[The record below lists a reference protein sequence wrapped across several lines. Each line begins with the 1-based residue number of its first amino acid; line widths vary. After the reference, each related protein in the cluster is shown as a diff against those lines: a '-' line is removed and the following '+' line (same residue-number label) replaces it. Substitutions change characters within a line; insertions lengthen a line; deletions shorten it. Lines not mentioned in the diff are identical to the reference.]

1 LPASTGRG
9 TAPHFDLVVGNG
21 SGSGRYRDD
30 DKVDISASSPGD
42 GFYFIQW
49 KLVKGDGSIKDMH
62 SQDTVYLGGEEDATV
77 AAVFAKVESWFP
89 PGPEDSAQG
98 ILLPANPE
106 GASSRME
113 HKVRV
118 TTDQAGEDEISHKEV
133 FDLVSVRFSWTQE
146 EDASYFD
153 AQQAGNSLSSG
164 SNLPGDKFVEE
175 GEGKFVFSMWYEGKQ
190 QQTAESPP
198 NEVEAKFQLVAN
210 NKDIGE
216 ELTATL
222 MPVQI
227 KVSSANSPTGSD
239 PKYTVTPE
247 IPKKGNADNLFS
259 VWPEEDFTVKV
270 KLPESFQLPPNLIK
284 WNVPGENIPDNAKE
298 HTFNWTA
305 VGTKRIEVQIGESKF
320 EIWVDVPHVG
330 DVGQAQAIATMPP
343 WATAQIGAWAVF
355 AQDYCNAN
363 YPVSPKRDA
372 IRHSYWCA
380 LSASD
385 GYVTQDQI
393 LYFATAHEFDDKWND
408 TPREQAF
415 NSTMDLWNNFV
426 GSTVN
431 ISHPTLP
438 PTPNITQIL
447 QTLEQKYSAGELRIY
462 DGSTSEGES
471 EGIILK
477 SNGTKIHP
485 VN

>member
-1 LPASTGRG
+1 LGIILWSQAPLSASISDPPEGYLRRSVATS
-9 TAPHFDLVVGNG
+9 AF
-21 SGSGRYRDD
+21 
-30 DKVDISASSPGD
+30 VDI
-42 GFYFIQW
+42 
-49 KLVKGDGSIKDMH
+49 
-62 SQDTVYLGGEEDATV
+62 
-77 AAVFAKVESWFP
+77 
-89 PGPEDSAQG
+89 
-98 ILLPANPE
+98 
-106 GASSRME
+106 GASPHTFVHGNALYILVPPAGLKDVGFGYIAHHPARLFAE
-113 HKVRV
+113 HEKHHNGPVDFTHEEALQNPGEPAQNKGLICVVEIDGWKDPIEIPVEVR
-118 TTDQAGEDEISHKEV
+118 
-133 FDLVSVRFSWTQE
+133 L
-146 EDASYFD
+146 
-153 AQQAGNSLSSG
+153 L
-164 SNLPGDKFVEE
+164 
-175 GEGKFVFSMWYEGKQ
+175 
-190 QQTAESPP
+190 
-198 NEVEAKFQLVAN
+198 
-210 NKDIGE
+210 
-216 ELTATL
+216 
-222 MPVQI
+222 PVQI

-447 QTLEQKYSAGELRIY
+447 QTLEQKYSAGELRRY

>member
-1 LPASTGRG
+1 
-9 TAPHFDLVVGNG
+9 
-21 SGSGRYRDD
+21 
-30 DKVDISASSPGD
+30 
-42 GFYFIQW
+42 
-49 KLVKGDGSIKDMH
+49 
-62 SQDTVYLGGEEDATV
+62 
-77 AAVFAKVESWFP
+77 
-89 PGPEDSAQG
+89 
-98 ILLPANPE
+98 
-106 GASSRME
+106 
-113 HKVRV
+113 
-118 TTDQAGEDEISHKEV
+118 
-133 FDLVSVRFSWTQE
+133 
-146 EDASYFD
+146 
-153 AQQAGNSLSSG
+153 
-164 SNLPGDKFVEE
+164 
-175 GEGKFVFSMWYEGKQ
+175 
-190 QQTAESPP
+190 
-198 NEVEAKFQLVAN
+198 
-210 NKDIGE
+210 
-216 ELTATL
+216 
-222 MPVQI
+222 
-227 KVSSANSPTGSD
+227 
-239 PKYTVTPE
+239 
-247 IPKKGNADNLFS
+247 
-259 VWPEEDFTVKV
+259 
-270 KLPESFQLPPNLIK
+270 LPESFQLPPNLIK